1 MGDVRPM
8 SRTLIKRLRWLFFY
22 GSMKLIALAGIVA
35 SLSLIGI
42 ALYGLFSSAQE
53 NLKVG
58 VVLLIPSVA
67 LFVYSIKLLRLSKVT
82 PQEVDK
88 WFSGAR
94 QK

>member
-1 MGDVRPM
+1 M

-22 GSMKLIALAGIVA
+22 GSIKLLALAGVVA
-35 SLSLIGI
+35 SLSLIGL
-42 ALYGLFSSAQE
+42 ALYGLFISVQE

-58 VVLLIPSVA
+58 VVLLIPSVFMLA
-67 LFVYSIKLLRLSKVT
+67 YSIKLLKLSKVT
-82 PQEVDK
+82 PTEVDK